1 MTTTKERY
9 LAEIEAAIA
18 KAKSWREVVTVIAK
32 DGAEAYA
39 YPKPE
44 GRIAWGVNAAETG
57 VNILR
62 GIRRPDG
69 CGRSGRVIM
78 NRRNGCGTCVH
89 NVDAHCACEDVS
101 ISRKPRQIVEHMQL
115 SQGAGALTLT
125 HIRRSGN
132 GPGLSI
138 WVEAAGANTCAA

>member
-1 MTTTKERY
+1 MSTKERY
-9 LAEIEAAIA
+9 SREIEDAIGKARFSRSRAA
-18 KAKSWREVVTVIAK
+18 VTAE

-69 CGRSGRVIM
+69 A
-78 NRRNGCGTCVH
+78 
-89 NVDAHCACEDVS
+89 D
-101 ISRKPRQIVEHMQL
+101 
-115 SQGAGALTLT
+115 
-125 HIRRSGN
+125 
-132 GPGLSI
+132 
-138 WVEAAGANTCAA
+138 EAEG

>member
-1 MTTTKERY
+1 MT
-9 LAEIEAAIA
+9 AE
-18 KAKSWREVVTVIAK
+18 

-69 CGRSGRVIM
+69 A
-78 NRRNGCGTCVH
+78 
-89 NVDAHCACEDVS
+89 D
-101 ISRKPRQIVEHMQL
+101 
-115 SQGAGALTLT
+115 
-125 HIRRSGN
+125 
-132 GPGLSI
+132 
-138 WVEAAGANTCAA
+138 EAEG